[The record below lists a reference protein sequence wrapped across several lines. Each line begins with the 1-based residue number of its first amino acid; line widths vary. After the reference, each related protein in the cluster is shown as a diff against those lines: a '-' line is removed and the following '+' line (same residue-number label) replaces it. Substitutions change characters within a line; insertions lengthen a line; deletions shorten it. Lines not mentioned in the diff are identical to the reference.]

1 MRAKSFF
8 TSISCTIALAL
19 CSAVAIAAPT
29 HLHALGQGGRLAGN
43 LVILAAHGGF
53 GMRHAM
59 IGHPMMGHPMIG
71 HSMIGR
77 GVMGPRFIGPRFAHR
92 APFHVHNFHHHHRHF
107 FFVGVPYPYYDD
119 YYNDDL
125 NCWWSRR
132 YHHWV
137 CRGY

>member
-77 GVMGPRFIGPRFAHR
+77 GVMGPRFIGGCGSLIERPSMSTISTTITDTSSSSA
-92 APFHVHNFHHHHRHF
+92 
-107 FFVGVPYPYYDD
+107 YPTPTTTITTTMT
-119 YYNDDL
+119 
-125 NCWWSRR
+125 
-132 YHHWV
+132 
-137 CRGY
+137 